1 MTNQCDSEKGKS
13 IKNTHKRHKN
23 SKTYLDAQNEF
34 APKLQVIV
42 GRFRPN
48 ANLPC
53 SLLRLGCHWG
63 NAIQYS
69 ALFSTEGPLVMKFF

>member
-1 MTNQCDSEKGKS
+1 MTKKEKSSE
-13 IKNTHKRHKN
+13 NTHKLHKN
-23 SKTYLDAQNEF
+23 SKTYPDAQNEF
-34 APKLQVIV
+34 APKLQDIV
-42 GRFRPN
+42 GHFRPN

-63 NAIQYS
+63 NAIQNS